1 MGPPGVVKGRLNTK
15 QTESSLSSL
24 VVPWRPGLPHARR
37 KVDLGDKGRVWMV
50 RGMNPSLQQCQKPQ
64 EKTGTQRCCTF
75 AGLGSA
81 ERSRRAAALTGA
93 KEMVPVSKLAISIG
107 KTDKK

>member
-1 MGPPGVVKGRLNTK
+1 MPARGALWRWWTWRLAFTWWV
-15 QTESSLSSL
+15 T
-24 VVPWRPGLPHARR
+24 HARR